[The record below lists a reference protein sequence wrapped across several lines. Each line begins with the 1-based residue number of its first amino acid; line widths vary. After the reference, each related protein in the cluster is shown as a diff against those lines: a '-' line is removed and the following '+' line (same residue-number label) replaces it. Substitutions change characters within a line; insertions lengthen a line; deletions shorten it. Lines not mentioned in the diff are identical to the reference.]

1 MWNTEPIQCILE
13 VPDMRKCQ
21 SGEFLP
27 ILWHKKTAMKDFD
40 REKYRRQIQTNNLIG
55 ILLCLS
61 AIAFVIIFWVL
72 AGALK
77 R

>member
-1 MWNTEPIQCILE
+1 
-13 VPDMRKCQ
+13 
-21 SGEFLP
+21 
-27 ILWHKKTAMKDFD
+27 MKDFD
-40 REKYRRQIQTNNLIG
+40 REKYRRQIQTNNLSG

>member
-1 MWNTEPIQCILE
+1 
-13 VPDMRKCQ
+13 
-21 SGEFLP
+21 
-27 ILWHKKTAMKDFD
+27 MKDFD

-61 AIAFVIIFWVL
+61 AIAIVIIFWVL

>member
-1 MWNTEPIQCILE
+1 
-13 VPDMRKCQ
+13 
-21 SGEFLP
+21 
-27 ILWHKKTAMKDFD
+27 MKDFD

-72 AGALK
+72 AGELK

>member
-1 MWNTEPIQCILE
+1 
-13 VPDMRKCQ
+13 
-21 SGEFLP
+21 
-27 ILWHKKTAMKDFD
+27 MKDFD
-40 REKYRRQIQTNNLIG
+40 REKYRRQMEKNNMIG
-55 ILLCLS
+55 IILCLS

>member
-1 MWNTEPIQCILE
+1 
-13 VPDMRKCQ
+13 
-21 SGEFLP
+21 
-27 ILWHKKTAMKDFD
+27 MKDFD

-61 AIAFVIIFWVL
+61 AIALVIIFWVL

>member
-1 MWNTEPIQCILE
+1 
-13 VPDMRKCQ
+13 
-21 SGEFLP
+21 
-27 ILWHKKTAMKDFD
+27 MKDFD
-40 REKYRRQIQTNNLIG
+40 RERYRRQIQTNNLIG

-61 AIAFVIIFWVL
+61 AIALVIILWVL

>member
-1 MWNTEPIQCILE
+1 
-13 VPDMRKCQ
+13 
-21 SGEFLP
+21 
-27 ILWHKKTAMKDFD
+27 MKNFD

-61 AIAFVIIFWVL
+61 AIAFVIIIWVL

>member
-1 MWNTEPIQCILE
+1 
-13 VPDMRKCQ
+13 
-21 SGEFLP
+21 
-27 ILWHKKTAMKDFD
+27 MKDFD
-40 REKYRRQIQTNNLIG
+40 REKYRRQIQANNLIG

>member
-1 MWNTEPIQCILE
+1 
-13 VPDMRKCQ
+13 
-21 SGEFLP
+21 
-27 ILWHKKTAMKDFD
+27 MKDFD

-55 ILLCLS
+55 ILLYLS

>member
-1 MWNTEPIQCILE
+1 
-13 VPDMRKCQ
+13 
-21 SGEFLP
+21 
-27 ILWHKKTAMKDFD
+27 MKDFD
-40 REKYRRQIQTNNLIG
+40 REKCRRQIQTNNLIG

-72 AGALK
+72 AGVLK

>member
-1 MWNTEPIQCILE
+1 
-13 VPDMRKCQ
+13 
-21 SGEFLP
+21 
-27 ILWHKKTAMKDFD
+27 MKDFD
-40 REKYRRQIQTNNLIG
+40 REKYSRQIKTNNLIG